1 MRRLRLKKLD
11 RKDLLAT
18 FRWPSPRWFNLA
30 TDTVDRWAKVKPG
43 DLALLEPGGRK
54 ATYAQLSLLSM
65 KWAVVLRAYGVSPG
79 DRVAIL
85 FPQGLEAALAHLAT
99 YRIGAIALPLSV
111 LFGSEAVRYRLEHG
125 EARVLL
131 ADREAL
137 EPLEGAIPDGVKIIP
152 KEALWTLAE
161 KAIPDPK
168 PHPTQPSD
176 PAILIYTSGT
186 TGKPKGALLPH
197 GTLIGHFPGFYLYS
211 NFPRRPA
218 TYWSPADW
226 AWMGGLMDVLFPAL
240 YYGFTVIAY
249 RAKRFDPEEALWLME
264 HFGVTHTFL
273 FPTALKM
280 LRSLGAIRGKRLR
293 LRSIHSGGEPLGEEL
308 QAWAQENLGL
318 PVNEFYGQTEANLL
332 VGNSF
337 SIYPIRPGSMGLP
350 YPGHEVVVLREDGS
364 LAEPGELGEIAL
376 KTPDPVA
383 FLGYWKNPEATQAK
397 FLGPYLL
404 TGDLAT
410 VDDEGYLWF
419 KGRKDDLIKSA
430 GYRISPFEVE
440 EVLLTH
446 PGVAMVGV
454 VGLPDPERGEK
465 VVAFVKLRPGYLP
478 SPGLTEELKTLVRS
492 KVGHHAYPREV
503 RFVEE
508 LPLTPT
514 GKIQRFRLRT
524 LAQEAKKNGEVS
536 G

>member
-1 MRRLRLKKLD
+1 MERFRLKRTD
-11 RKDLLAT
+11 RKNLLAR
-18 FRWPSPRWFNLA
+18 FRWPSPRRFNLA
-30 TDTVDRWAKVKPG
+30 ADTVDRWARTNPG
-43 DLALLEPGGRK
+43 SIALLEPKGRK
-54 ATYAQLSLLSM
+54 VTYAQLSLLSM

-85 FPQGLEAALAHLAT
+85 FPQSLEAALAHLAT

-111 LFGSEAVRYRLEHG
+111 LFGNEAIRYRLEHG
-125 EARVLL
+125 EAKVLL
-131 ADREAL
+131 ADTEAL

-161 KAIPDPK
+161 RATPDPT
-168 PHPTQPSD
+168 PYPTRPND

-197 GTLIGHFPGFYLYS
+197 GTLVGHLPGFNLFS

-218 TYWSPADW
+218 LYWSPADW

-249 RAKRFDPEEALWLME
+249 RARRFDPEEALWLME
-264 HFGVTHTFL
+264 RFGVTHTFL
-273 FPTALKM
+273 FPTALKV
-280 LRSLGAIRGKRLR
+280 LRSLGAIKGKRLR
-293 LRSIHSGGEPLGEEL
+293 LKSVHSGGEPLGEEL
-308 QAWAQENLGL
+308 QVWAKENLGL

-337 SIYPIRPGSMGLP
+337 PIYPIRPGSMGLP
-350 YPGHEVVVLREDGS
+350 YPGHEIVVLREDGRP
-364 LAEPGELGEIAL
+364 AEPGEIGEISL

-430 GYRISPFEVE
+430 GYRIGPFEVE
-440 EVLLTH
+440 EAILTH

-454 VGLPDPERGEK
+454 VGVPDPERGEK
-465 VVAFVKLRPGYLP
+465 VVAFVKLRPGFLP
-478 SPGLTEELKTLVRS
+478 TPDLAEELKTLVRS

-514 GKIQRFRLRT
+514 GKIQRFRLRI
-524 LAQEAKKNGEVS
+524 LAQEEKSGGVS

>member
-1 MRRLRLKKLD
+1 MRSLRLKKMD
-11 RKDLLAT
+11 REALLAR
-18 FRWPSPRWFNLA
+18 FRWPSLRHFNLT
-30 TDTVDRWAKVKPG
+30 TDTVDRWARANPAG
-43 DLALLEPGGRK
+43 IALLEPGGRK

-65 KWAVVLRAYGVSPG
+65 KWAVVLGAYGVSPG

-111 LFGSEAVRYRLEHG
+111 LFGSEAIRYRLEHG
-125 EARVLL
+125 EAKVLL
-131 ADREAL
+131 ADTETL
-137 EPLEGAIPDGVKIIP
+137 EPLEGAIPDGVKIIL
-152 KEALWTLAE
+152 KEALWALAE
-161 KAIPDPK
+161 RATPDPE
-168 PHPTQPSD
+168 PYPTRPND
-176 PAILIYTSGT
+176 TAILIYTSGT

-197 GTLIGHFPGFYLYS
+197 GTLIGHLPGFNLYS

-218 TYWSPADW
+218 IYWSPADW

-249 RAKRFDPEEALWLME
+249 RARRFDPEEALWLME
-264 HFGVTHTFL
+264 RFGVTHTFL

-280 LRSLGAIRGKRLR
+280 LRGLGAIKGKRLR
-293 LRSIHSGGEPLGEEL
+293 LKSVHSGGEPLGEEL
-308 QAWAQENLGL
+308 QVWAQENLGL

-337 SIYPIRPGSMGLP
+337 PIYPIRPGSMGLP
-350 YPGHEVVVLREDGS
+350 YPGHEVVVLREDGRP
-364 LAEPGELGEIAL
+364 AEPGEIGEIGL

-410 VDDEGYLWF
+410 ADDEGYLWF

-454 VGLPDPERGEK
+454 VGLPDPERGER
-465 VVAFVKLRPGYLP
+465 VAAFVKLRPGYLP
-478 SPGLTEELKTLVRS
+478 SPVLAEELKALVRTRL
-492 KVGHHAYPREV
+492 GHHAYPREV

-514 GKIQRFRLRT
+514 GKIQRFRLRA
-524 LAQEAKKNGEVS
+524 LSQEEKHGGIS